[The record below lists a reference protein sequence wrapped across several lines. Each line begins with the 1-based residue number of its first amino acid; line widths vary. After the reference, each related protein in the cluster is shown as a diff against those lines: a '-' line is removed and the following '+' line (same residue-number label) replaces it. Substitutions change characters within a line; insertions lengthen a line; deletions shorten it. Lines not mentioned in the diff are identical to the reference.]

1 MHSRGLGIEIQ
12 NDVMADDMTGAE
24 SSPPLEMQ
32 VSGETSE
39 GQKET
44 EQRMSWVPLILQ
56 LGLPL
61 QPDNLCQAVCRWE
74 ISQTSKM
81 QRKPICSH
89 LSLFSVFGHSL
100 EVAPLS

>member
-1 MHSRGLGIEIQ
+1 MHSWGLGTEIQ
-12 NDVMADDMTGAE
+12 IDVMADDMTGAE

-32 VSGETSE
+32 VSGEASE

-74 ISQTSKM
+74 ISQTSRM
-81 QRKPICSH
+81 QHKANCSH
-89 LSLFSVFGHSL
+89 LSLFSALCHSL
-100 EVAPLS
+100 EVAPLP